1 METNRIKSMLDPTS
15 SQKSK
20 PPVSCYDVVPFVVP
34 CADIYRQL
42 RLFVPKLLDLLD
54 VNSDT

>member
-1 METNRIKSMLDPTS
+1 MERNRMMSMLDPTS
-15 SQKSK
+15 SQKTK
-20 PPVSCYDVVPFVVP
+20 RHVSCYAVVP
-34 CADIYRQL
+34 CADIYTQL